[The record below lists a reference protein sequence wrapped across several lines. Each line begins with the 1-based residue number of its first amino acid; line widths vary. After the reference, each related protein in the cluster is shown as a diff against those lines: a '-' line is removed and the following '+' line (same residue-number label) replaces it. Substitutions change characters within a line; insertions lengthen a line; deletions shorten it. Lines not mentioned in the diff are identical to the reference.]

1 MLTEAI
7 PMNKVLLQMLIQT
20 QNNLISSLSQQ
31 IEERVG
37 IPLGIQLTLN
47 SVQWSVET
55 SLVPGLNGYDLLI
68 LPIRQQ
74 WRKENEAFL
83 QIFLAAST
91 VQIEPWLSVWAGS
104 LEVDVALLFQLYH
117 GGGGGQYH

>member
-1 MLTEAI
+1 
-7 PMNKVLLQMLIQT
+7 MNKVLLQMLIQT

-104 LEVDVALLFQLYH
+104 LQVDVALLF
-117 GGGGGQYH
+117 